1 MFTKTVLAGALAAY
15 ASATADLTFTS
26 NNKFSVKNAAF
37 VNLGQFNGSEDF
49 LLVSAFAPMSSG
61 HVYMVPG
68 VKEAVKNGDVSSLEP
83 VKLDTPSFEWP
94 NDISVV
100 PHDVF
105 GERAIVVP
113 DGFLVPGKKNGG
125 IYIVRMDPDNLT

>member
-1 MFTKTVLAGALAAY
+1 MFTKTVLAGALAAL
-15 ASATADLTFTS
+15 STATSDLTFTS
-26 NNKFSVKNAAF
+26 NNKFKVKNAAF
-37 VNLGQFNGSEDF
+37 VNMGKFNDSDDF
-49 LLVSAFAPMSSG
+49 LLVSSFGAMSSG

-68 VKEAVKNGDVSSLEP
+68 IKDAVKNGDVSSLEP

-100 PHDVF
+100 PYDVF
-105 GERAIVVP
+105 KERAIVVP

-125 IYIVRMDPDNLT
+125 VYIVRMDPTNLT

>member
-1 MFTKTVLAGALAAY
+1 MFTKTVLAGALAAL
-15 ASATADLTFTS
+15 ATATADLTFTS
-26 NNKFSVKNAAF
+26 NNKFKVKNAAF
-37 VNLGQFNGSEDF
+37 VNMGKFNDSDDF
-49 LLVSAFAPMSSG
+49 LLVSSFGAMSSG

-68 VKEAVKNGDVSSLEP
+68 IKDAVKNGDVSSLEP

-100 PHDVF
+100 PYDVF

-125 IYIVRMDPDNLT
+125 VYIVRMDPTNLT